1 MIGKSYAKIA
11 IVGSVLFL
19 ANGAMYIICKV

>member
-11 IVGSVLFL
+11 IVGFVLCL
-19 ANGAMYIICKV
+19 ANGAMCIICKV

>member
-11 IVGSVLFL
+11 IVWLCTLSC
-19 ANGAMYIICKV
+19 NGAMCIICEV